1 MNTDSISD
9 FLAEQRDA
17 APEELQPLILNFE
30 DYWERKLWHQ
40 LTDALVEFF
49 NDEGSAAQRLAF
61 YNVFILKFADKIN
74 KLKLVM
80 LALKAATQCKGL
92 FPASLNPKPSAGPT
106 DNMWKMTVNVW
117 LSCSP

>member
-1 MNTDSISD
+1 MSADSISD

-49 NDEGSAAQRLAF
+49 NHDGSAPQRLAF

-74 KLKLVM
+74 KLKLVL
-80 LALKAATQCKGL
+80 LALKAATQCKGSSRAPRYSGAIL
-92 FPASLNPKPSAGPT
+92 EY
-106 DNMWKMTVNVW
+106 
-117 LSCSP
+117 